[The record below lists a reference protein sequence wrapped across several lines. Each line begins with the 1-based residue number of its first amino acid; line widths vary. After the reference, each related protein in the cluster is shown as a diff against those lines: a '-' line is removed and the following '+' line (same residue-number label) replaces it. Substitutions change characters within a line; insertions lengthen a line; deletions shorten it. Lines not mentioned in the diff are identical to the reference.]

1 MYFIVK
7 RSLKIGGKLYK
18 PCICYP
24 MGERMLPTIKE
35 LKESGLTDYFEKPVF
50 FQNGKLLVK
59 KDVEA
64 ETPVKS
70 EKKSHKKAK
79 SVEVPEVTEITET
92 VEENTEGL

>member
-24 MGERMLPTIKE
+24 MGERLFPTIKE
-35 LKESGLTDYFEKPVF
+35 LKESGLADYFEHPVF

-59 KDVEA
+59 KEEPVVKREKRERNKKEKAVVE
-64 ETPVKS
+64 
-70 EKKSHKKAK
+70 
-79 SVEVPEVTEITET
+79 EVTASA
-92 VEENTEGL
+92 EENTEGF